1 VPAKG
6 KGAVD
11 FNDVSAV
18 FYANRRKSFDF
29 AAFYA
34 ARWTCAGTNNSQFLT
49 FGKGFP
55 QLIV

>member
-1 VPAKG
+1 VAPKG
-6 KGAVD
+6 KGAAD
-11 FNDVSAV
+11 FNHVRAV
-18 FYANRRKSFDF
+18 FYANRRKSVDF

-34 ARWTCAGTNNSQFLT
+34 ARWTCGGTGSSQFVT

>member
-11 FNDVSAV
+11 FNHVSAMLC
-18 FYANRRKSFDF
+18 ANRQKSSDF
-29 AAFYA
+29 VAFYA
-34 ARWTCAGTNNSQFLT
+34 ARWSSTGAGSSRFVT
-49 FGKGFP
+49 FQYSFP

>member
-1 VPAKG
+1 VAPKG
-6 KGAVD
+6 KGAAD
-11 FNDVSAV
+11 FNHVSAV

-34 ARWTCAGTNNSQFLT
+34 ARWTCAGTGNSQFVT

>member
-6 KGAVD
+6 KGAAD
-11 FNDVSAV
+11 FNHVSAV
-18 FYANRRKSFDF
+18 HCANRGKSVDF

-34 ARWTCAGTNNSQFLT
+34 ARWTCAGTSNSQFVT

>member
-6 KGAVD
+6 KGGVD
-11 FNDVSAV
+11 FNDVSAI
-18 FYANRRKSFDF
+18 FYANRGKSVDF

-34 ARWTCAGTNNSQFLT
+34 ARGTCGGTGSSQFMT
-49 FGKGFP
+49 FEKGFP

>member
-1 VPAKG
+1 VAPKG

-11 FNDVSAV
+11 FNDVSAMLC
-18 FYANRRKSFDF
+18 ANRRKSVDF
-29 AAFYA
+29 ATFYA
-34 ARWTCAGTNNSQFLT
+34 ARWACAGTGSSRFVT

>member
-1 VPAKG
+1 VPTKG

-11 FNDVSAV
+11 FNHVSAILC
-18 FYANRRKSFDF
+18 ANRRKSVDF

-34 ARWTCAGTNNSQFLT
+34 ARWTCAATENSQFVT
-49 FGKGFP
+49 FEKGFP

>member
-11 FNDVSAV
+11 FNHVSGILC
-18 FYANRRKSFDF
+18 ANRGKNVDF

-34 ARWTCAGTNNSQFLT
+34 ARGTCGGTGISQFLT

>member
-6 KGAVD
+6 KDAD
-11 FNDVSAV
+11 HFNDVSAILC
-18 FYANRRKSFDF
+18 ANRGKSVDF

-34 ARWTCAGTNNSQFLT
+34 ARGTCRGTDSSQFVT
-49 FGKGFP
+49 FEKGFP

>member
-1 VPAKG
+1 VPTKG

-18 FYANRRKSFDF
+18 LCANRRKSLDF

-34 ARWTCAGTNNSQFLT
+34 ARWTCGGTGSSQFVT
-49 FGKGFP
+49 FEKGFP

>member
-1 VPAKG
+1 VAPKG
-6 KGAVD
+6 KGAAD
-11 FNDVSAV
+11 FNHVSAMLC
-18 FYANRRKSFDF
+18 ANREKSVGF

-34 ARWTCAGTNNSQFLT
+34 ARWTCAGTGNSQFVT

>member
-6 KGAVD
+6 KGAAD
-11 FNDVSAV
+11 FNDVSAILC
-18 FYANRRKSFDF
+18 ANRGKSVDF

-34 ARWTCAGTNNSQFLT
+34 ARWTCAGIDNSQFLT